1 MPKISLL
8 VVIKGPVAIAGSIPL
23 LSKKRG
29 INVPLFKTL
38 MKNDANI
45 LTLFLLMIQI
55 KIIMIVFIDF
65 FSKNTKLLL
74 GI

>member
-29 INVPLFKTL
+29 INVRIIPATL
-38 MKNDANI
+38 ITITSEIEISRA
-45 LTLFLLMIQI
+45 
-55 KIIMIVFIDF
+55 
-65 FSKNTKLLL
+65 TKYS
-74 GI
+74 

>member
-29 INVPLFKTL
+29 INVPIIPATIITITTPLLFSGLPEIHDDSDPEKVSS
-38 MKNDANI
+38 DRDCARINI
-45 LTLFLLMIQI
+45 R
-55 KIIMIVFIDF
+55 
-65 FSKNTKLLL
+65 
-74 GI
+74 